1 MAFTGQTQRWLWDN
15 NLESKIF
22 LLKTQDGTH
31 KNSLRTD
38 LGTQN
43 GALETNLISTS
54 VCCFG
59 CQH

>member
-22 LLKTQDGTH
+22 LLETQDGTH

-38 LGTQN
+38 LGIQN
-43 GALETNLISTS
+43 GALETNLIST
-54 VCCFG
+54 
-59 CQH
+59 